1 MRRDATI
8 RGMAI
13 SMVLP
18 IPVGDALR
26 VFWSV
31 PAGTQKT
38 RVLRKGSA
46 TFTGPDDSDALVVFE
61 GEGGSVV
68 DIAIA
73 NGQTAYY
80 LDYHFNG
87 ATWAAGGA
95 PMSGMPATSYGD
107 QSVDVLS
114 IVRERLAAGLL
125 YEVEAGRLVH
135 REGVIPVL
143 TAPPA
148 FEDTTFP
155 LVTVHLQSE
164 TPTDRYLGEQL
175 YTDMQE
181 DGGNWAEAEGWMAQ
195 SSIQIIGWEL
205 NADARVDLR
214 KAIRRIIVG
223 NLAVFDSLGIV
234 NVDLQFSDAEDLQS
248 YNAPVYQVMGT
259 LNCKAPVLVTAEAD
273 DITDV
278 TLSVTTP
285 QEA

>member
-1 MRRDATI
+1 
-8 RGMAI
+8 
-13 SMVLP
+13 MVLP

-26 VFWSV
+26 VIWSV
-31 PAGTQKT
+31 PAGAQST

-46 TFTGPDDSDALVVFE
+46 TFTGADDPDALVVFE
-61 GEGGSVV
+61 GQGSTVV

-80 LDYHFNG
+80 LDYHFDG
-87 ATWAAGGA
+87 AAWVAGGA
-95 PMSGMPATSYGD
+95 PVSGVAATSYGD
-107 QSVDVLS
+107 QSIDVLS
-114 IVRERLAAGLL
+114 VVRERLAAGLL

-155 LVTVHLQSE
+155 IVTVHLQSE
-164 TPTDRYLGEQL
+164 TPTDRFLGESL
-175 YTDMQE
+175 SVDLLE
-181 DGGNWAEAEGWMAQ
+181 DNGNWGEAEGWLAQ
-195 SSIQIIGWEL
+195 SSVQIIGWEL
-205 NADARVDLR
+205 NADARIELR

-234 NVDLQFSDAEDLQS
+234 NVDIQFSDAEDLQS
-248 YNAPVYQVMGT
+248 YNAPIYQVMGT
-259 LNCKAPVLVTAEAD
+259 MNCKAPVLVTSEAN
-273 DITDV
+273 DITSV

-285 QEA
+285 